1 MAAEFKHY
9 VAYEDWTAV
18 EGDPVSSSRARGPLS
33 FWDVDLANQSP
44 WSYIDRCARR
54 SSLEFEFCWARNR
67 RLRVV
72 LVIDSMC

>member
-1 MAAEFKHY
+1 MAAGFKQY

-44 WSYIDRCARR
+44 WSYLDRCAR
-54 SSLEFEFCWARNR
+54 
-67 RLRVV
+67 
-72 LVIDSMC
+72 